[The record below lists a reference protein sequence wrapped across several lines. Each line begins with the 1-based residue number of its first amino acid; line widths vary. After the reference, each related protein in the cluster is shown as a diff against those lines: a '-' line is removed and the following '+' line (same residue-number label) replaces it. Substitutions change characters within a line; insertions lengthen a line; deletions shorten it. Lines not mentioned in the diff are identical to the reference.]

1 MTTEKEYPLI
11 ENLDRVKSKK
21 FESPEQRLH
30 AIVTVLHEEA
40 TTHYTERDSDRTVPV
55 EMQIQSHYRWDVAG
69 CVFTNK
75 IMLDLM
81 RKKEVTDKVVKSH
94 LLCVTLGEVFYEM
107 AATLFYHF
115 YREDTGTG
123 LTAAEN
129 NEIIKTVFGE
139 HFDQLNKA
147 SEDWLLE
154 FIPSLLVVHPDWT
167 DTDPVGYTA
176 SQVRHYRTT
185 YKDAFFMPH
194 IEKAIQIVST
204 VA

>member
-1 MTTEKEYPLI
+1 MTMPNKYPLI
-11 ENLDRVKSKK
+11 ENLERVKRKK
-21 FESPEQRLH
+21 FDTPEQRLH
-30 AIVTVLHEEA
+30 AIVMVLNEDALSRYVEC
-40 TTHYTERDSDRTVPV
+40 DSDSVIPIEIR
-55 EMQIQSHYRWDVAG
+55 IQSSYRWDVAG

-139 HFDQLNKA
+139 QFDQLNKA